1 MIAKRGGSKRSN
13 GMTFGEFMKRVLAVF
28 AILLLVTAIWAARA
42 TLLLGFAAALIA
54 VGLSIPA
61 RWLQRLGLPRYVA
74 IITSVVVVNLAAV
87 ALLLV
92 IVPTLA
98 RDSVNLLTSTPAAAT
113 YVVDTY
119 TDLRDSNSFLEAA
132 LPAPPAADTAAAEFD
147 PTRARAALNQL
158 VSASLAVMPGFFGG
172 LGTFASVIF
181 NFFFVL
187 LIAIFFLIDPKSYV
201 KISVLLFPQ
210 PYHTRIVTIWNELYH
225 TIKLW
230 LTALF
235 SAISVTVVLVWL
247 ILGVL
252 LGMPNA
258 IVVAVFAGV
267 ATLIPTVGVLLP
279 LIPITIF
286 TLASANPAQIFVMIP
301 AYLVIQIVE
310 SNLITPS
317 IVRAGLKIPVGGL
330 LVFQLL
336 ITIAFGA
343 LGLLLTV
350 PLLATL
356 IVLIREIYSYDLLS
370 LRSISIELS
379 TNAKGDLSLSES
391 TIVAAGIENEGS
403 APSCPNSA
411 LA

>member
-1 MIAKRGGSKRSN
+1 MA
-13 GMTFGEFMKRVLAVF
+13 FGEFMKRVLAVF
-28 AILLLVTAIWAARA
+28 AVLLLITAVWATRS

-61 RWLQRLGLPRYVA
+61 RWLQRLGAPRTWA
-74 IITSVVVVNLAAV
+74 IAIALVVVIVAAV
-87 ALLLV
+87 ALLLL
-92 IVPTLA
+92 IVPSLA
-98 RDSVNLLTSTPAAAT
+98 RDSVSLLTSTPAATT
-113 YVVDTY
+113 YVVNAYD
-119 TDLRDSNSFLEAA
+119 DLRDSSSFLQAA
-132 LPAPPAADTAAAEFD
+132 LPAAPAADTTATELD
-147 PTRARAALNQL
+147 PARARATLSQL
-158 VSASLAVMPGFFGG
+158 FSASLAVMPGFFGG
-172 LGTFASVIF
+172 LGTFASVLF

-201 KISVLLFPQ
+201 KISMFLFPRH
-210 PYHTRIVTIWNELYH
+210 YHERVVAIWNELYH

-258 IVVAVFAGV
+258 IVVAVIAGV
-267 ATLIPTVGVLLP
+267 ATLIPNVGVLLP

-286 TLASANPAQIFVMIP
+286 TLASANPGQIFVMIP
-301 AYLVIQIVE
+301 AYLAIQIVE
-310 SNLITPS
+310 SNFITPS
-317 IVRAGLKIPVGGL
+317 IVGSGLKIPLGGL
-330 LVFQLL
+330 LISQLL

-356 IVLIREIYSYDLLS
+356 VVLIREIYSYDLLS
-370 LRSISIELS
+370 LRHIDIELF
-379 TNAKGDLSLSES
+379 TNAEGDLKLSEPPV
-391 TIVAAGIENEGS
+391 VATGLEEEHDD
-403 APSCPNSA
+403 PTYPNSA